1 MLNRAIGMK
10 PWQNIGGRPMNSI
23 YDKANPA
30 IEKVFEEAGA
40 RKKVMCVAFDYAK
53 KSHTALVCNGA
64 GMQLRGA
71 FDVHNTPEG
80 LEYLDKVVRGL
91 CRKHHIKKEF
101 VIFGGEDCG
110 SYAFNFIHALAAK
123 GKMVIG
129 VNAKDAKDERGN
141 VLASTDKKDP
151 LGVAAMILKGRGRT
165 IRSDTSDMEI
175 LRRLNR
181 QRQSLI
187 KSRTASANRI
197 HRLVDQLLP
206 GFLDNEKSGLSPFSR
221 ASLWLM
227 SERFSA
233 KQIHSRKLSTLVN
246 RFRSFSVHNAEQTA
260 RQLKSLAEEILPPP
274 PAMIPCLQ
282 ESLSHEVITYRTLTQ
297 SIQDLEK
304 VIARHCAATQGAM
317 LTTMQ
322 AIGIGLASGLYAEIA
337 DPSRRKALYRMASY
351 AGLVNRLKQTGG
363 PDKEARSTGRSR
375 RCNMFLKTLLVDL
388 VIHIG
393 QAGSS
398 DLKSDYFRR
407 GEQGQYHRLTMA
419 RKMLRICAHL
429 MDGDFYLPSEL
440 RENPSHEALR
450 EYYQNVW
457 NSILVK
463 WRNAGA
469 IKQAFAKD
477 APLEQW
483 RCMIN
488 ERYDLNLSNISPQ
501 AWQLRKR

>member
-1 MLNRAIGMK
+1 MK
-10 PWQNIGGRPMNSI
+10 SI
-23 YDKANPA
+23 YEKSNPA
-30 IEKVFEEAGA
+30 IEKVFEKAGS

-53 KSHTALVCNGA
+53 RSHTALACNGA
-64 GMQLRGA
+64 AMQLRGA

-80 LEYLDKVVRGL
+80 LQYLDKVVRGL
-91 CRKHHIKKEF
+91 CRKHHIKKEC

-110 SYAFNFIHALAAK
+110 AYAFNFIHALAAK
-123 GKMVIG
+123 GSLVIG

-165 IRSDTSDMEI
+165 ILPDTSDMEI

-181 QRQSLI
+181 QRASLV
-187 KSRTASANRI
+187 KSRTASSNRT
-197 HRLVDQLLP
+197 HHLVDQLLP
-206 GFLDNEKSGLSPFSR
+206 GFLNKDKSGITPFSR

-233 KQIHSRKLSTLVN
+233 KQIHSRKLSTLVD
-246 RFRSFSVHNAEQTA
+246 RFRAFSVHHAEETA
-260 RQLKSLAEEILPPP
+260 VQLKSLTEMILPPP

-297 SIQDLEK
+297 SIHDLEK
-304 VIARHCAATQGAM
+304 VIARQLASTQGAM
-317 LTTMQ
+317 LTTMP
-322 AIGIGLASGLYAEIA
+322 AMGIGLAAGLYAEMA
-337 DPSRRKALYRMASY
+337 DPSRRKALYKMSSY

-363 PDKEARSTGRSR
+363 PDKEARSQGRSR
-375 RCNMFLKTLLVDL
+375 RCNTFLKTVLIDL
-388 VIHIG
+388 VIHVG
-393 QAGSS
+393 LYGSP
-398 DLKSDYFRR
+398 DLKSDYYRR
-407 GEQGQYHRLTMA
+407 EEAGQYHRLTMA
-419 RKMLRICAHL
+419 RKMLRVCAHL
-429 MDGDFYLPSEL
+429 IEGDFYVPLEL
-440 RENPSHEALR
+440 RENPSYEALR
-450 EYYQNVW
+450 QYYQDAW

-488 ERYDLNLSNISPQ
+488 ERYGLNLSNISPQ
-501 AWQLRKR
+501 AWQLRKK